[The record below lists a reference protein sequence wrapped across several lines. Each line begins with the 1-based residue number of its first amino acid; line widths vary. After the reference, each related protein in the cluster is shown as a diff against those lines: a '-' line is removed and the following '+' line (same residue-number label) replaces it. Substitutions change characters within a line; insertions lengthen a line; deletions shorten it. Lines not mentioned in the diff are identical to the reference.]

1 LELVSEV
8 ANLVNTFEVAKGAD
22 FEIRLDEGLS
32 RNKPVL
38 SERVV
43 GGNNGCT
50 VKIKQN
56 YYGNVV
62 SRYFQ
67 YRPYESLWGGV
78 ADFFNSDNN
87 SDDGIDRGGAVIGR
101 IDENLSNYRNYL
113 VYRLSRIPYQ
123 KVETCSYDGNKEKII
138 ESGFYYLVD
147 QAGVV
152 RIKTM
157 APELPEYDLNL
168 LSSVSRV
175 EDKYK
180 LQVSTNRFDSGDKL
194 IVKIDNGS
202 AIDLTKVSTPNDY
215 WLFEKELNLRS
226 QNTKLYVSQ
235 ESNTGKLLA
244 DETFYVRLLASDDPG
259 GGSLQDLGNSGS
271 GNEGGSASN
280 DSGSPT
286 NSTTLDLVVTSAI
299 TANTITYN
307 LTGTS
312 KNANKIYY
320 RDQLHQTST
329 KLPIDVF
336 NISGRGQTFTKG
348 IKLPYLGENILY
360 ITVENSSGQAKSV
373 THRVTVNSGVT
384 TPDRDGDRIID
395 DRDLCP
401 SVPATNGR
409 HADRNNDGVGD
420 DCANPETPTTPDTPS
435 TPETPPTPQN
445 PDSDGDGVVNERD
458 NCPAVYNLGQTNSD
472 NDALGDACDQDD
484 DNDTVLDALDNCPTV
499 ANTDQADSDRDL
511 VGNVCEGLVA
521 ETVNPI
527 DLTFVPATPN
537 IFKVDTK
544 APSNRVV
551 VNLYNATTD
560 SPIYTVDF
568 YLSEGTTAT
577 TLLAVG
583 QYNCVLLLGCNGF
596 NGEVQNFTLPL
607 NVPLY
612 YKASIKLAD
621 GFTYSDRSENFVF
634 TTLPTTPGQGVG
646 GQEFADVNQFDPN
659 YVAVKYVAELGLMRG
674 SNGLFRPYD
683 QLTRAESF
691 AISNRLSGA
700 NRGCQAYN
708 PQFDG
713 NLGFVDL
720 FASINAPETYWYMT
734 EIKCSRAL
742 GIVRGYADGTVK
754 PLNAVNEAES
764 VKVLLSAAAAGRA
777 LRATL
782 PLVQGLE
789 NPWWLPYYEF
799 LNRNGL
805 NFPVNNG
812 GQIITRGQFAQLVY
826 ALGNRGLIDANVI
839 RSNLGLPP
847 LSTTGTAGSST
858 TSGSGFNNSIVLP
871 PAN

>member
-1 LELVSEV
+1 VLYKVYA
-8 ANLVNTFEVAKGAD
+8 ANESDDKLHQFIKIENVTSVAKDFFILVAD
-22 FEIRLDEGLS
+22 DAGKSKTLGF
-32 RNKPVL
+32 
-38 SERVV
+38 
-43 GGNNGCT
+43 
-50 VKIKQN
+50 KIK
-56 YYGNVV
+56 
-62 SRYFQ
+62 
-67 YRPYESLWGGV
+67 L
-78 ADFFNSDNN
+78 
-87 SDDGIDRGGAVIGR
+87 
-101 IDENLSNYRNYL
+101 
-113 VYRLSRIPYQ
+113 
-123 KVETCSYDGNKEKII
+123 K
-138 ESGFYYLVD
+138 
-147 QAGVV
+147 
-152 RIKTM
+152 
-157 APELPEYDLNL
+157 
-168 LSSVSRV
+168 
-175 EDKYK
+175 
-180 LQVSTNRFDSGDKL
+180 
-194 IVKIDNGS
+194 
-202 AIDLTKVSTPNDY
+202 
-215 WLFEKELNLRS
+215 
-226 QNTKLYVSQ
+226 
-235 ESNTGKLLA
+235 
-244 DETFYVRLLASDDPG
+244 
-259 GGSLQDLGNSGS
+259 
-271 GNEGGSASN
+271 
-280 DSGSPT
+280 
-286 NSTTLDLVVTSAI
+286 NSTL
-299 TANTITYN
+299 
-307 LTGTS
+307 
-312 KNANKIYY
+312 
-320 RDQLHQTST
+320 
-329 KLPIDVF
+329 
-336 NISGRGQTFTKG
+336 
-348 IKLPYLGENILY
+348 
-360 ITVENSSGQAKSV
+360 
-373 THRVTVNSGVT
+373 
-384 TPDRDGDRIID
+384 PDR
-395 DRDLCP
+395 
-401 SVPATNGR
+401 
-409 HADRNNDGVGD
+409 
-420 DCANPETPTTPDTPS
+420 PETPETPS
-435 TPETPPTPQN
+435 TPSTPANPQNPDSDGDGVVNERDNCPTIPNPDQRNRDGAADGGDVCDEDNDNDGVLDALGSPSPTPQN

-646 GQEFADVNQFDPN
+646 GQEFTDVNQFDPN